1 MSKNTK
7 HDLGSSQQVT
17 DFVTVASEF
26 CIFVENVPRFNKK
39 DFLDKLRKLL
49 PLLYLKASLLPK
61 VEPFFDDGNEK
72 FVTEQDWENIHEQI
86 KTKLG
91 YHDEYPDIYDPLTH
105 EQVEESIASISDN
118 MADIYQDLKNFVSLY
133 NIGNEEMMNDAL
145 WECTMNFE
153 EYWGQRLVS
162 ALKAIHMVY
171 FSGDDLSDEDNP
183 GDNSTDNDIDTGSWI
198 ISKRQRDLRKEN

>member
-17 DFVTVASEF
+17 DFVTVAGEF

>member
-1 MSKNTK
+1 MAKYIQP
-7 HDLGSSQQVT
+7 DLSSSQSVT
-17 DFVTVASEF
+17 DFVTVAGEF
-26 CIFVENVPRFNKK
+26 CIFVENVSRFPKK
-39 DFLDKLRKLL
+39 DLLDKLRKLL
-49 PLLYLKASLLPK
+49 PLLYIKTSLLPK
-61 VEPFFDDGNEK
+61 VEPFYDDGNEK
-72 FVTEQDWENIHEQI
+72 FVTEEDWENVHTQL

-105 EQVEESIASISDN
+105 EQIEESIASISDN
-118 MADIYQDLKNFVSLY
+118 IADIYQDLKNFISLY

-171 FSGDDLSDEDNP
+171 FSGDDLSDEDSLQEDNP
-183 GDNSTDNDIDTGSWI
+183 DNDTDTSDWI

>member
-1 MSKNTK
+1 MAKYIK
-7 HDLGSSQQVT
+7 PDLSSSQSVT
-17 DFVTVASEF
+17 DFVTVSGEF
-26 CIFVENVPRFNKK
+26 CIFVENLPRFAKK
-39 DFLDKLRKLL
+39 DLLDKLRKLL
-49 PLLYLKASLLPK
+49 PLLYIKASLLPK
-61 VEPFFDDGNEK
+61 VDPFYDDGNEK
-72 FVTEQDWENIHEQI
+72 FVTEQDWENIHTQLKI
-86 KTKLG
+86 KLG

-118 MADIYQDLKNFVSLY
+118 IADIYQDLKNFISLY

-171 FSGDDLSDEDNP
+171 FSGDDLSDDDTSDN
-183 GDNSTDNDIDTGSWI
+183 DSTDNDTDTSDWI
-198 ISKRQRDLRKEN
+198 ISKRQRDLRKED